1 VFGIVRPVG
10 AAEYSGYP
18 STEEDEA
25 AGQRAGGRP
34 STAAAGGGVSSDD
47 GEESEVDVEEL
58 RERMARD
65 PALRRRAYKQA
76 MYQRRNTRTM
86 LGNDSEE
93 AETYAAAFAREFS
106 HDIELTDVEDITRPD
121 DYKKGTGDDP
131 LEREYLIWAE
141 AVCWQAAAQGATQ
154 AVCRAGQM
162 RRASEN
168 QALRSRE
175 CYEREGA

>member
-18 STEEDEA
+18 STDEDEA
-25 AGQRAGGRP
+25 AGQRAGSRP
-34 STAAAGGGVSSDD
+34 STAAAAGGAGGVSTSD

-131 LEREYLIWAE
+131 LEREC
-141 AVCWQAAAQGATQ
+141 V
-154 AVCRAGQM
+154 R
-162 RRASEN
+162 
-168 QALRSRE
+168 
-175 CYEREGA
+175 